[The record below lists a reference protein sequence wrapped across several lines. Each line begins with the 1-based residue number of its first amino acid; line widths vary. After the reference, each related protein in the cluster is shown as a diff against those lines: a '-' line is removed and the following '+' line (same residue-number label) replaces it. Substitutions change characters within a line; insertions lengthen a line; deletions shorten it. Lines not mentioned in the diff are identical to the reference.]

1 MSPLF
6 LGVII
11 ETDEDSEES
20 NDSEH
25 ALLEEEA
32 AITETKIVFT
42 RDEAAK
48 LGGLTFFE
56 EDADDE
62 AEADEDDEADESETV
77 FGANDEDLLLNRGNR
92 GLDYVKQQQN
102 ELDVWNSNAPMKG
115 GTDVGKGPSVGN
127 DGS

>member
-77 FGANDEDLLLNRGNR
+77 FGSNDEDLLLN
-92 GLDYVKQQQN
+92 
-102 ELDVWNSNAPMKG
+102 G
-115 GTDVGKGPSVGN
+115 G
-127 DGS
+127 